1 MRVYLLLPHNKYCV
15 VNHSKCSILGLFE
28 LFLKGKTMKKI
39 TAILSVLL
47 SALLLLVGCNNIAA
61 DTATSSSFSSKTT
74 ESSLSTSGMQTII
87 GADSSVKVLNAYES
101 LDYALNKLEGYIEQ
115 GIVEEDYMETLK
127 VLSVAL
133 KDIEADLNADNASH
147 IKDLMVTAD
156 DTVSSVMYMSD
167 DSAYLDSLND
177 ISATVS
183 RIKESA
189 DRLISNTGT
198 GGNKEDTNVS
208 SNRVTVSSAEDNTTN
223 NEGTTT
229 SNATTMT
236 PAEEDSEQTID
247 TSKIEQGDYT
257 AGGYAPTTADS
268 RYKDNGIVCGWAT
281 NTGVNFDRTQIQD
294 LYNFVKSG
302 YTSARTVDARI
313 QSRKG
318 GTDNPRIAWFESY
331 EMGKDNVFVSG
342 YDDGYVG
349 NTITVTYEN
358 MTCSDKLLELLKKP
372 MVTDADGDGAFE
384 SSTKNWDALLK
395 LNETEDVE
403 KEICAKPENTSI
415 TYNFRNYCGDVI
427 RVGIRGPNV
436 NSCSS
441 YNSIEGTEFN
451 KDLAGVDYT
460 LTCDD
465 DPEAFKLITGDEL
478 KNYYDFSTKFGSS
491 FNEGETQCLVDKG
504 LLDYRQPVSRCDT
517 YSIAGVTKPNTL
529 GAGAQY
535 YAGVKPGIYHC
546 TITLKD
552 GKQIP
557 IVIENLPIHYENM
570 LWGCRTQAEMD
581 VCVKF
586 AQNDSQGVYG
596 QYIGGTG
603 IRANGDRGKGTDK
616 EELKTTDDYTE
627 FVKDFNNV
635 GYKTFE
641 GESVKLKNT
650 EQAANWWRHYTGI
663 NTEYYARGVSGTYR
677 ALDAMT
683 RKGGDCETYSA
694 FMSCMLNV
702 SGYTTR
708 YITGGNHAWVEV
720 KVPAEINESG
730 KDLWLA
736 IDNGNLMAYVTPKMK
751 EAMLKTTVYNEVKG
765 WDTYWNADMP
775 R

>member
-1 MRVYLLLPHNKYCV
+1 
-15 VNHSKCSILGLFE
+15 
-28 LFLKGKTMKKI
+28 MKKI

-47 SALLLLVGCNNIAA
+47 SALLLLTGCNSSATNS
-61 DTATSSSFSSKTT
+61 ATSSSFSSTT
-74 ESSLSTSGMQTII
+74 SESSLSTSGLQTII

-133 KDIEADLNADNASH
+133 KDIETDLNADNASH

-208 SNRVTVSSAEDNTTN
+208 SDRVEESDTVDSTS

-236 PAEEDSEQTID
+236 PTEEDSEQTID

-281 NTGVNFDRTQIQD
+281 NTGVNFDRTQTQD

-349 NTITVTYEN
+349 NTISVTYEN

-427 RVGIRGPNV
+427 RVGVRGPNAD
-436 NSCSS
+436 SCSS
-441 YNSIEGTEFN
+441 YDSIEGTEFN

-491 FNEGETQCLVDKG
+491 FNEGETQCLVNKG

-546 TITLKD
+546 TVTLKD

-603 IRANGDRGKGTDK
+603 IRLNNSRGKGTDK
-616 EELKTTDDYTE
+616 EELKTTEKDYTKFIE
-627 FVKDFNNV
+627 DFNGKDFTT
-635 GYKTFE
+635 YE
-641 GESVKLKNT
+641 GESVKLKNI

-663 NTEYYARGVSGTYR
+663 NVEYYVRGVSGTYR

-683 RKGGDCETYSA
+683 RKGGDCETNSA
-694 FMSCMLNV
+694 FISCMLNV

-736 IDNGNLMAYVTPKMK
+736 IDNGDLMNVVTAKEK
-751 EAMLKTTVYNEVKG
+751 EAMIKTTVYTEVKG

>member
-1 MRVYLLLPHNKYCV
+1 
-15 VNHSKCSILGLFE
+15 
-28 LFLKGKTMKKI
+28 MKKL

-47 SALLLLVGCNNIAA
+47 ATLLLLAGCSNVA
-61 DTATSSSFSSKTT
+61 DTAMSSSSSISATS
-74 ESSLSTSGMQTII
+74 ESSLSTSGLQTII

-115 GIVEEDYMETLK
+115 GIVESDYMETLK

-133 KDIEADLNADNASH
+133 KDIETDLNADNASH

-156 DTVSSVMYMSD
+156 DTVSSAMGMSD
-167 DSAYLDSLND
+167 DSEYLNSLND

-198 GGNKEDTNVS
+198 GGSNTDITNTSSDRVIVS
-208 SNRVTVSSAEDNTTN
+208 STEDNTN
-223 NEGTTT
+223 NEGNTT

-236 PAEEDSEQTID
+236 PTEEDNNQTID

-257 AGGYAPTTADS
+257 VGGYAPTTADS
-268 RYKDNGIVCGWAT
+268 RYKDNGIVVGWAT
-281 NTGVNFDRTQIQD
+281 NIGVKFDRTQTQD

-318 GTDNPRIAWFESY
+318 GIDNPRIAWYESY
-331 EMGKDNVFVSG
+331 ELGKDNVFVTG

-372 MVTDADGDGAFE
+372 MVIDADGDGAFE

-403 KEICAKPENTSI
+403 KEICAKPEYTSI
-415 TYNFRNYCGDVI
+415 TYNFRNYCGDI
-427 RVGIRGPNV
+427 IELGIRGPNV
-436 NSCSS
+436 NSYSS
-441 YNSIEGTEFN
+441 YDSIEGTEFN
-451 KDLAGVDYT
+451 KALAGVDYT

-504 LLDYRQPVSRCDT
+504 LLDYRQPVTRCDT

-603 IRANGDRGKGTDK
+603 IRANNKRGKGTDK
-616 EELKTTDDYTE
+616 ELLKTTDDYTE
-627 FVKDFNNV
+627 FVEDFNSIKRTT
-635 GYKTFE
+635 YE
-641 GESVKLKNT
+641 GEVVRLKNT

-683 RKGGDCETYSA
+683 RKGGDCETFSA
-694 FMSCMLNV
+694 FISCMLNV

-736 IDNGNLMAYVTPKMK
+736 IDNGVLCSSVSAKEK
-751 EAMLKTTVYNEVKG
+751 EAMIKSTVYNEVKG
-765 WDTYWNADMP
+765 WNTYWNADMP